1 MDNEVMEL
9 IDMLYSMVSE
19 AWGVPL
25 GNDKCIVERDK
36 VLGIIEDIKERIPAE
51 LAEAKRLVS
60 ARDEFIGNAKR
71 EAESIRRAAEEKA
84 RVMVDEQEIVRV
96 ARAKAAEM
104 ESTAEKRSSALKRSA
119 LEFIDDAL
127 RRAEE
132 SASGAMGEL
141 HAARA
146 RFRGASGVGD
156 ASRPVNNP
164 APAEP
169 ERPAGDGDVE

>member
-9 IDMLYSMVSE
+9 IDSLYSMVSE

-36 VLGIIEDIKERIPAE
+36 VLSMIEEIKSRIPAE
-51 LAEAKRLVS
+51 LSEAKRLVS

-84 RVMVDEQEIVRV
+84 HALVDEQEVVRV
-96 ARAKAAEM
+96 ARAKAAEL
-104 ESTAEKRSSALKRSA
+104 ESSATARSNA
-119 LEFIDDAL
+119 LRQAAMEYIDDAL

-132 SASGAMGEL
+132 SVGTALNEIHSS
-141 HAARA
+141 RA
-146 RFRGASGVGD
+146 RFRGTAGVNEDLRAAHQQAQEETG
-156 ASRPVNNP
+156 S
-164 APAEP
+164 AE
-169 ERPAGDGDVE
+169 

>member
-9 IDMLYSMVSE
+9 IDMLYTMVSE

-25 GNDKCIVERDK
+25 GNDKCIVEREK
-36 VLGIIEDIKERIPAE
+36 ALKLIEEIKAQLPSE
-51 LAEAKRLVS
+51 LSEAKRLVA

-84 RVMVDEQEIVRV
+84 RALVDEQEVVRT

-104 ESTAEKRSSALKRSA
+104 ESTAAAKSAALRQSA
-119 LEFIDDAL
+119 LEYIDDAL

-132 SASGAMGEL
+132 SASAALQEL
-141 HAARA
+141 HTSRA
-146 RFRGASGVGD
+146 RFRGTAGVNE
-156 ASRPVNNP
+156 ALHARPR
-164 APAEP
+164 AAEQAGAEYPAE
-169 ERPAGDGDVE
+169 

>member
-9 IDMLYSMVSE
+9 IDTLYSMVSE

-36 VLGIIEDIKERIPAE
+36 VLSMIEEIKSRIPEE

-84 RVMVDEQEIVRV
+84 RLMVDEQEIVRV

-104 ESTAEKRSSALKRSA
+104 ESAAAARSGALRQSA

-132 SASGAMGEL
+132 SAGTALNEL
-141 HAARA
+141 HTSRA
-146 RFRGASGVGD
+146 RFRGTAGVNE
-156 ASRPVNNP
+156 ALHAVRQPQ
-164 APAEP
+164 AEP
-169 ERPAGDGDVE
+169 TEQE